1 MADKIC
7 QYGGYGNENPS
18 ETKPRIILDER
29 KLLGIRHVGDFGLKT
44 GVKAGPAA
52 NPVCFLRGTS
62 ILTSLGATCVEDLAI
77 GHLVGTAKGMSL
89 PIKWIGRQ
97 HFKQDEGL
105 RWDKAILPVRI
116 SRFALDELTPHR
128 DLYVSPN
135 HALFI
140 DGVLIP
146 AVYLVNGSSIVQV
159 MPDGVKEIEYFHIEL
174 ETHEVIFAEGAAV
187 ETLLV
192 MNDHEAFASLSV
204 KILTTLPSTD
214 LFKAPRTVQ

>member
-1 MADKIC
+1 M
-7 QYGGYGNENPS
+7 
-18 ETKPRIILDER
+18 
-29 KLLGIRHVGDFGLKT
+29 
-44 GVKAGPAA
+44 
-52 NPVCFLRGTS
+52 
-62 ILTSLGATCVEDLAI
+62 
-77 GHLVGTAKGMSL
+77 TAKGAAL

-105 RWDKAILPVRI
+105 SWDKTILPVRI
-116 SRFALDELTPHR
+116 SRFAFDDRTPQS
-128 DLYVSPN
+128 DLYLSPN

-159 MPDGVKEIEYFHIEL
+159 MPEGVKEIEYFHVEL

-192 MNDHEAFASLSV
+192 MNDHEAFASLIRENFDNVAERQVALRHDEQSYDALCTPRLLQWQALGV
-204 KILTTLPSTD
+204 NGSTSQSG
-214 LFKAPRTVQ
+214 VSGC